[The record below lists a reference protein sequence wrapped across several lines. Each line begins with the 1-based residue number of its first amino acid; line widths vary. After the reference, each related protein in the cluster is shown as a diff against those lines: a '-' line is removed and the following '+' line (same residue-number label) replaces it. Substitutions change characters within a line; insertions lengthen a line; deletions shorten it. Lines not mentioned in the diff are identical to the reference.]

1 MATFGH
7 SGALT
12 GMAPE
17 GGREAAAPDRSRKI
31 VAYRDTHDDLLV
43 DPRLEMHSEGLH
55 EIVHDPCAA
64 DHPAHGNR
72 RGGRFHGCCVP
83 SGYLAM

>member
-64 DHPAHGNR
+64 DHPAQ
-72 RGGRFHGCCVP
+72 V
-83 SGYLAM
+83 